1 MWVPP
6 LAWSVKSLMRKYIVR
21 YTRLLLGLRR
31 DGRGITG
38 LETAIVLIAFVVVSS
53 VFAFAAMST
62 GLLNADKTKETIRG
76 GLSRTR
82 ATMELK
88 GSVIARAGTTGD
100 VGANVDQL
108 VFIVASAG
116 GESVNLSPGNAIIK
130 YSDAFQTAILATSG
144 DFSLTPIG
152 IANSDNVVE
161 VGELVQVTVKSL
173 VNTLDPDLATA
184 DLFVIEIIPP
194 DGAVLNIQRTTPPF
208 LQVVNDLK

>member
-1 MWVPP
+1 MIRP
-6 LAWSVKSLMRKYIVR
+6 MRRSFLKFMGPISMPW
-21 YTRLLLGLRR
+21 R
-31 DGRGITG
+31 DPRGITG

-82 ATMELK
+82 ATLELK

-100 VGANVDQL
+100 IGATVDEIA
-108 VFIVASAG
+108 FIVASAG
-116 GESVNLSPGNAIIK
+116 GEAVNLSPGNAVIK
-130 YSDAFQTAILATSG
+130 YSDSFQTAILATAN

-152 IANSDNVVE
+152 IANADNVIE
-161 VGELVQVTVKSL
+161 VGELVQVTVKNL
-173 VNTLDPDLATA
+173 VNTLDPPLATA

-208 LQVVNDLK
+208 LQIVNDLK